1 MSFGE
6 RLQQLRKENG
16 MSQEE
21 LGNLLFVSRQT
32 VSLWENNQTV
42 PTVDNL
48 IRLKEIFGVSL
59 DSILTGEEKIEES
72 EQPLQNEVS
81 SAECSEIPVEKVSCS
96 FEKRELKYFYKIFT
110 MPAFKRFAVATCI
123 LLFLSF
129 SVVGITAE
137 DITSLYGFFIIFA
150 VFCVSL
156 IAYVKTLLF
165 AKGNAEAVCN
175 RNYTY
180 EMFQDHFWVRVFNSG
195 DEIKSYKVYFN
206 ELTCAWE
213 TPFCYFLQHKDKT
226 TFIIKKASLEEN
238 SYIGSLCRNMKSEK
252 TDLSNT
258 KIVFLKKLG
267 EILFIGSFIS
277 LLTASTLSF
286 EVFSQ
291 DAESLRDHL
300 ELLRWFHYLLPIPI
314 ASVVT
319 GILLNKNKVRN
330 KKNIVCGIIIGLL
343 MLIYGFFP
351 SIYADDA
358 NSRLGSIEAQLGFE
372 FPASVEMDYNVA
384 YGASGE
390 YQIIT
395 TLSFEE
401 SVANDFEAFM
411 KEDSRWLTWEND
423 TFKSAIPEGLE
434 DFSTD
439 YFLIYNTETNEFG
452 KLPEG
457 DSECEFIYIA
467 YDAEMNV
474 VYICQHHSGID

>member
-48 IRLKEIFGVSL
+48 VRLKEIFGVSL
-59 DSILTGEEKIEES
+59 DSILTGEES

-96 FEKRELKYFYKIFT
+96 FEKNDLKYFYKIVT
-110 MPAFKRFAVATCI
+110 MPIFKRFAVATCI

-137 DITSLYGFFIIFA
+137 DLASQYSFFIVFV

-156 IAYVKTLLF
+156 IAYLKNLF
-165 AKGNAEAVCN
+165 LAKGNAEAVCN
-175 RNYTY
+175 RKYTY

-195 DEIKSYKVYFN
+195 DEIKSNKIYFN
-206 ELTCAWE
+206 DLTCAWE

-226 TFIIKKASLEEN
+226 TFIIKKSSLEEN
-238 SYIGSLCRNMKSEK
+238 SYIGNLCCNMKSEK

-267 EILFIGSFIS
+267 EILFVGSFIS

-286 EVFSQ
+286 KVFSQ
-291 DAESLRDHL
+291 DAESLRDHI

-314 ASVVT
+314 VSVVT

-372 FPASVEMDYNVA
+372 FPPSVEMDYNVE
-384 YGASGE
+384 YGVSGE

-401 SVANDFEAFM
+401 SVAKDFEAFM
-411 KEDSRWLTWEND
+411 QDDERWVKGKNDAFKEE
-423 TFKSAIPEGLE
+423 IPFETA
-434 DFSTD
+434 DIPTD

-452 KLPEG
+452 KFPEG
-457 DSECEFIYIA
+457 DSECEYIYVA

-474 VYICQHHSGID
+474 AYICQYHCGID